1 MQSLYK
7 VILYSAALILTI
19 FSMQKSTKYDANDA
33 ASIPNTY
40 TALANLLLLG
50 DDLSR
55 VNTKA
60 IVTTLKNLQQEDG
73 R

>member
-1 MQSLYK
+1 
-7 VILYSAALILTI
+7 
-19 FSMQKSTKYDANDA
+19 MQKSTKYDANDA